1 MIVKPMIRNNICLS
15 AHPTG
20 CAAETLRQIE
30 YVKARKTRYEG
41 LALPKAVLV
50 IGASGGYGLASRIAA
65 AFGCGAATV
74 GMSLEREPSDSKTGT
89 PCWYNNNA
97 FDKAAEEAGLA
108 HRTMN
113 LDAFSKEAKAEA
125 IRAAREMGIK
135 YDLVV
140 YSLASPVRT
149 DPSTGIMHRSVIKPI
164 AQDFSGTTV
173 DVFSG
178 RLSEATVGPA
188 TEEECR
194 ETVKVMG
201 GEDWESWIQALKEA
215 GVLAD
220 RCRTVAYSYIGP
232 KLSWPI
238 YRDGTLGRAKADLD
252 ATAKRMTEQ
261 MGPGTV
267 PQVEAYVSVNKAV
280 VTRAS
285 AVIPVIP
292 LYVSVLF
299 RVMKERRNHEDC
311 IAQMDRLFRERLCL
325 VEGHPGRADQGA
337 APGTVPQALVSSA
350 PPPTDDEGRIRMD
363 DLEMSPGVQAEV
375 EAAMAHITPETL
387 DRLADLEGFRNDFLS
402 AHGFAVPGVDYDAE
416 VDPRA

>member
-20 CAAETLRQIE
+20 CVAETLRQIE
-30 YVKARKTRYEG
+30 YVKARKTRYDG

-50 IGASGGYGLASRIAA
+50 IGASGGYGLASRIVA

-74 GMSLEREPSDSKTGT
+74 GMSLEREPSDAKTAT
-89 PCWYNNNA
+89 PGWYNNNA
-97 FDKAAEEAGLA
+97 FDRAAEEAGLP

-113 LDAFSKEAKAEA
+113 LDAFSKEAKEA
-125 IRAAREMGIK
+125 AIEAAREMGIN
-135 YDLVV
+135 YDLVI

-164 AQDFSGTTV
+164 GQDFSGTTV
-173 DVFSG
+173 DVFNG
-178 RLSEATVGPA
+178 KLSSATVGPA
-188 TEEECR
+188 TEDECN

-201 GEDWESWIQALKEA
+201 GEDWELWLQSLRQA

-220 RCRTVAYSYIGP
+220 RCRTLAYSYIGP

-238 YRDGTLGRAKADLD
+238 YRDGTLGKAKADLD
-252 ATAKRMTEQ
+252 ATARRLTTET
-261 MGPGTV
+261 GAGTV
-267 PQVEAYVSVNKAV
+267 PRVEAFVSVNKAV

-325 VEGHPGRADQGA
+325 VEMRDGQAFQ
-337 APGTVPQALVSSA
+337 GTV
-350 PPPTDDEGRIRMD
+350 PTDDEGRIRMD

-375 EAAMAHITPETL
+375 EAAMAHITPENL
-387 DRLADLEGFRNDFLS
+387 GKLADLDGFRNDFLA
-402 AHGFAVPGVDYDAE
+402 AHGFAVPGVDYGAD
-416 VDPRA
+416 VDPRV

>member
-1 MIVKPMIRNNICLS
+1 MIRNNICLS

-30 YVKARKTRYEG
+30 YVKARKPRYEG

-89 PCWYNNNA
+89 PGWYNNNA
-97 FDKAAEEAGLA
+97 FDRAAEEAGLA

-113 LDAFSKEAKAEA
+113 LDAFSREAKAEA
-125 IRAAREMGIK
+125 VKAARELGIA
-135 YDLVV
+135 YDLVI

-149 DPSTGIMHRSVIKPI
+149 DPSTGIMHRSAIKPI
-164 AQDFSGTTV
+164 GQDYSGTTV
-173 DVFSG
+173 DVFTG
-178 RLSEATVGPA
+178 KLSNATVGPA
-188 TEEECR
+188 TEEECD

-201 GEDWESWIQALKEA
+201 GEDWELWIQALKEG

-220 RCRTVAYSYIGP
+220 GCRTVAYSYIGP
-232 KLSWPI
+232 RLSWPI

-252 ATAKRMTEQ
+252 ATARRMTQ
-261 MGPGTV
+261 RMGPGTV
-267 PQVEAYVSVNKAV
+267 PRVEAYVSVNKAV

-325 VEGHPGRADQGA
+325 VVRHADRAAQGA
-337 APGTVPQALVSSA
+337 VPAAAAVPAPMTAAA

-375 EAAMAHITPETL
+375 EAAMAHVTPETL
-387 DRLADLEGFRNDFLS
+387 DSLADLEGFRNDFLS
-402 AHGFAVPGVDYDAE
+402 AHGFAVPGVDYDAD

>member
-30 YVKARKTRYEG
+30 YVKARKPRYEG

-74 GMSLEREPSDSKTGT
+74 GMSLEREPSESKTGT
-89 PCWYNNNA
+89 PGWYNNNA
-97 FDKAAEEAGLA
+97 FDRAAEEAGLA

-113 LDAFSKEAKAEA
+113 LDAFSREAKAEA
-125 IRAAREMGIK
+125 VKAARELGIK
-135 YDLVV
+135 YDLVI

-164 AQDFSGTTV
+164 GQDYSGTTV
-173 DVFSG
+173 DVFTG
-178 RLSEATVGPA
+178 KLSDATVGPA
-188 TEEECR
+188 TEEECV

-201 GEDWESWIQALKEA
+201 GEDWELWIQALKEG

-220 RCRTVAYSYIGP
+220 SCRTVAYSYIGP
-232 KLSWPI
+232 RLSWPI

-252 ATAKRMTEQ
+252 ATARRMTRQ

-267 PQVEAYVSVNKAV
+267 PRVEAYVSVNKAV

-325 VEGHPGRADQGA
+325 VERHPDRA
-337 APGTVPQALVSSA
+337 APGTVPAVA
-350 PPPTDDEGRIRMD
+350 APPTDDEGRIRMD

-402 AHGFAVPGVDYDAE
+402 AHGFSVPGVDYDAD

>member
-30 YVKARKTRYEG
+30 YVKARKTKYEG
-41 LALPKAVLV
+41 LSLPKAVLV

-65 AFGCGAATV
+65 AFGCGAVTV
-74 GMSLEREPSDSKTGT
+74 GMSLEREPSDTKTAT
-89 PCWYNNNA
+89 PGWYNNKA
-97 FDKAAEEAGLA
+97 FDRAAQEAGLA

-113 LDAFSKEAKAEA
+113 LDAFSNEAKEAAIEA
-125 IRAAREMGIK
+125 AQEMGIK
-135 YDLVV
+135 YDLVI

-164 AQDFSGTTV
+164 GQDFSGTTV
-173 DVFSG
+173 DVFTG
-178 RLSEATVGPA
+178 KLSNATVGPA
-188 TEEECR
+188 TEEECN

-201 GEDWESWIQALKEA
+201 GEDWELWIQALGQA

-220 RCRTVAYSYIGP
+220 KCRTLAYSYIGP
-232 KLSWPI
+232 RLSWPI

-252 ATAKRMTEQ
+252 ATARRMTSRTA
-261 MGPGTV
+261 PGTV
-267 PQVEAYVSVNKAV
+267 PRVEAYVSVNKAV

-311 IAQMDRLFRERLCL
+311 VAQMDRLFRERLCL
-325 VEGHPGRADQGA
+325 VEKKQGQTI
-337 APGTVPQALVSSA
+337 PGTVP
-350 PPPTDDEGRIRMD
+350 TDDDGRIRMD

-375 EAAMAHITPETL
+375 EAAMAHITPENL
-387 DRLADLEGFRNDFLS
+387 DGLADLEGFRNDFLT
-402 AHGFAVPGVDYDAE
+402 AHGFAVPGVDYGAD

>member
-1 MIVKPMIRNNICLS
+1 MLVKPMIRNNICLS

-30 YVKARKTRYEG
+30 YVKARKSRYEE

-74 GMSLEREPSDSKTGT
+74 GMSLEREPSDIKTAT
-89 PCWYNNNA
+89 PGWYNNEA
-97 FDKAAEEAGLA
+97 FDSAAEEAGFA

-113 LDAFSKEAKAEA
+113 IDAFSKEAKA
-125 IRAAREMGIK
+125 AAAKAAKEMGIK
-135 YDLVV
+135 YDLII

-164 AQDFSGTTV
+164 GQDFSGTTV
-173 DVFSG
+173 DVFTG
-178 RLSEATVGPA
+178 RLSDATVGPA
-188 TEEECR
+188 TEEECN

-201 GEDWESWIQALKEA
+201 GEDWECWIQALREA
-215 GVLAD
+215 GVLAES
-220 RCRTVAYSYIGP
+220 CRTVAYSYIGP

-238 YRDGTLGRAKADLD
+238 YRDGTLGKAKADLD
-252 ATAKRMTEQ
+252 ATARRLTGQ

-267 PQVEAYVSVNKAV
+267 PRVEAYVSVNKAV

-325 VEGHPGRADQGA
+325 VGKHSDSAT
-337 APGTVPQALVSSA
+337 PGTVPAVSAVSAVSA
-350 PPPTDDEGRIRMD
+350 PPPTDDDGRIRMD

-387 DRLADLEGFRNDFLS
+387 ESLADLEGFRNDFLA
-402 AHGFAVPGVDYDAE
+402 AHGFAVPGVDYDAD

>member
-15 AHPTG
+15 AHPAG

-30 YVKARKTRYEG
+30 YVRARKARYEG
-41 LALPKAVLV
+41 LVLPKAVLV

-74 GMSLEREPSDSKTGT
+74 GMSLEREPGETKTAT
-89 PCWYNNNA
+89 PGWYNNNA
-97 FDKAAEEAGLA
+97 FDRAAEAAGIA

-113 LDAFSKEAKAEA
+113 LDAFSTQAKTEAVK
-125 IRAAREMGIK
+125 AAREMGIK
-135 YDLVV
+135 YDLVI

-149 DPSTGIMHRSVIKPI
+149 DPATGIMHRSVIKPI
-164 AQDFSGTTV
+164 GQDFSGTTV
-173 DVFSG
+173 DVFTG
-178 RLSEATVGPA
+178 RLSSATVGPA
-188 TEEECR
+188 TEEETS

-201 GEDWESWIQALKEA
+201 GEDWEGWIQSLKEA
-215 GVLAD
+215 GVLAE

-252 ATAKRMTEQ
+252 ATARRMTEQ
-261 MGPGTV
+261 NGPGAV
-267 PQVEAYVSVNKAV
+267 PRVEAYVSVNKAV

-299 RVMKERRNHEDC
+299 KVMKERRNHEDC

-325 VEGHPGRADQGA
+325 VEGHDGGAGQGT
-337 APGTVPQALVSSA
+337 APDPQPVSA
-350 PPPTDDEGRIRMD
+350 PPPTDGEGRIRMD

-375 EAAMAHITPETL
+375 EAAMAHITSETL
-387 DRLADLEGFRNDFLS
+387 DGLADLEGFRNDFLS
-402 AHGFAVPGVDYDAE
+402 AHGFAVPGVDYDAD
-416 VDPRA
+416 VDPRG

>member
-1 MIVKPMIRNNICLS
+1 
-15 AHPTG
+15 
-20 CAAETLRQIE
+20 
-30 YVKARKTRYEG
+30 
-41 LALPKAVLV
+41 
-50 IGASGGYGLASRIAA
+50 
-65 AFGCGAATV
+65 
-74 GMSLEREPSDSKTGT
+74 
-89 PCWYNNNA
+89 
-97 FDKAAEEAGLA
+97 
-108 HRTMN
+108 
-113 LDAFSKEAKAEA
+113 
-125 IRAAREMGIK
+125 
-135 YDLVV
+135 
-140 YSLASPVRT
+140 
-149 DPSTGIMHRSVIKPI
+149 
-164 AQDFSGTTV
+164 
-173 DVFSG
+173 
-178 RLSEATVGPA
+178 
-188 TEEECR
+188 
-194 ETVKVMG
+194 
-201 GEDWESWIQALKEA
+201 
-215 GVLAD
+215 
-220 RCRTVAYSYIGP
+220 
-232 KLSWPI
+232 
-238 YRDGTLGRAKADLD
+238 
-252 ATAKRMTEQ
+252 
-261 MGPGTV
+261 
-267 PQVEAYVSVNKAV
+267 